1 VKVVTERL
9 WQYRSSKCASK
20 WTACASPWL
29 FLSAHLLGQS
39 ALGQGVAAKAPI
51 PTAKDAASF
60 ANPLLPSGADP
71 WVTLKDG
78 YYYYMHT
85 TGKNLTLWRTRDVTD
100 LKRAP
105 HKVIWTPPNS
115 GPYSRDVWAPEIHFL
130 EGKWYV
136 YFAADA
142 GTNRTHRIW
151 VIENPSP
158 NPLSGHWTL
167 KGKVSDATDRW
178 AIDPS
183 VFEDRG
189 RLYMIWSGWEGD
201 KDGVQS
207 IYLARLKNPWTI
219 ESSRVRISTPEYPW
233 EKIGDLHPKNPAL
246 DPVHVD
252 VNEGPEILRHDG
264 NIFLVYSASGCW
276 TDDYALGELVA
287 RADSNLLDPAA
298 WKKSPQPVF
307 QQSPAAGVYAPG
319 HNSFFVSPDGKEN
332 WILYHANSKPGLG
345 CGDLRSPRAQPFSW
359 NSDGTPNFGKPVAA
373 GELLAR
379 PSR

>member
-1 VKVVTERL
+1 L
-9 WQYRSSKCASK
+9 
-20 WTACASPWL
+20 
-29 FLSAHLLGQS
+29 LSAHLMGQS

-207 IYLARLKNPWTI
+207 IYLARMKNPWTI

-298 WKKSPQPVF
+298 WKKSAQPVF

-332 WILYHANSKPGLG
+332 WILYHANSKPGQG
-345 CGDLRSPRAQPFSW
+345 CGELRSPRTQPFTW
-359 NSDGTPNFGKPVAA
+359 NSDGTPNFGTPVAA
-373 GELLAR
+373 GKLLAR

>member
-1 VKVVTERL
+1 VVTERL
-9 WQYRSSKCASK
+9 WQRRSSKCTSK
-20 WTACASPWL
+20 WTAKWMTCAS
-29 FLSAHLLGQS
+29 LSLLLTAHLLGQ
-39 ALGQGVAAKAPI
+39 GVVAKAPI
-51 PTAKDAASF
+51 PTADAASF

-85 TGKNLTLWRTRDVTD
+85 TGKNLSLWKARDVTD

-105 HKVIWTPPNS
+105 HKVIWDPPNS
-115 GPYSRDVWAPEIHFL
+115 GPYSHDIWAPEIHFL

-151 VIENPSP
+151 VIENPSRDP
-158 NPLSGHWTL
+158 FSGHWTL

-189 RLYMIWSGWEGD
+189 RLYMIWSGWEDD
-201 KDGVQS
+201 KDGLQS
-207 IYLARLKNPWTI
+207 IYLARMKNPWTI
-219 ESSRVRISTPEYPW
+219 ESPRVRISTPEYPW

-252 VNEGPEILRHDG
+252 VNEGPEILRTSFWC
-264 NIFLVYSASGCW
+264 IR
-276 TDDYALGELVA
+276 
-287 RADSNLLDPAA
+287 RAG
-298 WKKSPQPVF
+298 
-307 QQSPAAGVYAPG
+307 AGQMLTLW
-319 HNSFFVSPDGKEN
+319 VS
-332 WILYHANSKPGLG
+332 WSPGLTAICSILQRG
-345 CGDLRSPRAQPFSW
+345 KNPPSQYFS
-359 NSDGTPNFGKPVAA
+359 NRPQRVFTPPVTI
-373 GELLAR
+373 LF
-379 PSR
+379 